1 MKSNKLT
8 SLLVLGLLMVLS
20 VSSCEKKKTLDC
32 KVTGRWVVMPSTLYE
47 FTADSLQY
55 TIYSAN
61 GNGAFGSIAD
71 AIPNPHSWYMDGDT
85 IVIDLNFG
93 NVSKQYVQFS
103 CDCNVMTWTSD
114 QFQGTPYT
122 AYLWKEG
129 HDTATCK

>member
-1 MKSNKLT
+1 
-8 SLLVLGLLMVLS
+8 MVLA